1 MRYAAPSFLALSV
14 MLAACSSEPVTT
26 VAEAEDTIETAAIET
41 ETFETATPES
51 TVATASTQAPSL
63 SALLERTTPA
73 TGTVLTEVLAACQPD
88 GLLERDEQDSYALIA
103 ATQRDDGRINL
114 CVGQWTAEDAMQ
126 RDFTLLPGKGSV
138 RATDGALE
146 IVTDYRD
153 SNAYGY
159 MLDASGEV
167 TFAGPPP
174 IEFPHAIACADPDA
188 AITAL
193 QTGGLSEF
201 ISEDLTAEDNFLD
214 YVQSIEPG
222 ADPRFAPALE
232 ACGSEGDAWL
242 LDASFIDQPTMA
254 YQNTT
259 QVTIAQRYSDGFG
272 TTTLFMPPDQLGL
285 MWGSEDNE
293 LRIRSVAAGFTKDF
307 SDQGPSSETN
317 EFDEADVDIT
327 FTCADRGLATSIF
340 AGVNRWRAEGRSGPR
355 PVSLATE
362 VDNAGLACS
371 LSAAN
376 LALDL
381 QRSAWAVG
389 MQPRLDFTNP
399 DLRVVA
405 TATRESADSKL
416 GCEYRALITGPTL
429 PQPIDPLPARVQNY
443 ENGDEVVGQGFTQAM
458 EALWEQDATTE

>member
-1 MRYAAPSFLALSV
+1 MRYAAPSLLALSV
-14 MLAACSSEPVTT
+14 WLAACSGEPVTT
-26 VAEAEDTIETAAIET
+26 VAEAPET
-41 ETFETATPES
+41 ETVETETPEA
-51 TVATASTQAPSL
+51 TVATPAPSL

-73 TGTVLTEVLAACQPD
+73 TGTFLTEVLAACQPE
-88 GLLERDEQDSYALIA
+88 GLLERAEQDSYALIA

-114 CVGQWTAEDAMQ
+114 SVGQWTAEDALQ
-126 RDFTLLPGKGSV
+126 RDFTLLPGKGTV
-138 RATDGALE
+138 RAVEGALE
-146 IVTDYRD
+146 IVSDYRD

-193 QTGGLSEF
+193 DTAGLSDF
-201 ISEDLTAEDNFLD
+201 TAQGQSAEDHFLD
-214 YVQSIEPG
+214 YVRRIEPG
-222 ADPRFAPALE
+222 ADPRLAPALE

-254 YQNTT
+254 YQNTIS
-259 QVTIAQRYSDGFG
+259 VTIAQRYSDGFG
-272 TTTLFMPPDQLGL
+272 TTTAFIPRDQFGL
-285 MWGSEDNE
+285 ISGNEDDE
-293 LRIRSVAAGFTKDF
+293 VRIRAVAAGFTKDF

-317 EFDEADVDIT
+317 DFDEAEVDIT
-327 FTCADRGLATSIF
+327 FTCADRSLATSIF

-389 MQPRLDFTNP
+389 MQPRLDFSAP

-429 PQPIDPLPARVQNY
+429 AEPIDPLPARVQNY
-443 ENGDEVVGQGFTQAM
+443 ENGDEVVGQGFTQAL
-458 EALWEQDATTE
+458 EDLWEQD